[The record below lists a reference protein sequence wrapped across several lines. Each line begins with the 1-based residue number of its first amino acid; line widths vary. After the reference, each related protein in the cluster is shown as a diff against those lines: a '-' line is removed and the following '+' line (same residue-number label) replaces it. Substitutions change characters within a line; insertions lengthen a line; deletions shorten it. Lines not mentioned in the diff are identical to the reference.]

1 MDHKI
6 KGIPKDLSAQVDEE
20 VKKQSQEI
28 SAALMGLMVEQ
39 FMGQFICDVFCS
51 LRPDESKE
59 EPEDKKIVMVLRP
72 GKEPKVLTCGEA
84 CELMPSFYE
93 RFDCFEDFAGSD
105 LTLYYRADQ
114 VLKLDGR
121 VFLLGAA
128 VVCRENE
135 DCDLL
140 SLTGDDIYRTFC
152 YASDNE
158 AILCG
163 DGKEFPA
170 MLLE

>member
-1 MDHKI
+1 MDYKMKNGAMPKTDKTPGERYHEM
-6 KGIPKDLSAQVDEE
+6 PKDLLNLIMRMRTAQMVCELLHRYPEE
-20 VKKQSQEI
+20 S
-28 SAALMGLMVEQ
+28 
-39 FMGQFICDVFCS
+39 
-51 LRPDESKE
+51 
-59 EPEDKKIVMVLRP
+59 EPEGDDKKIVMVLRP

-93 RFDCFEDFAGSD
+93 RFDCIEDFAGSD
-105 LTLYYRADQ
+105 LTLYYRTDQ
-114 VLKLDGR
+114 VLKLDDR

-128 VVCRENE
+128 VVCRESE

-158 AILCG
+158 AALCG

>member
-1 MDHKI
+1 MDYKM
-6 KGIPKDLSAQVDEE
+6 KNKAMPKTDKTPGERYHEMPEDLLNLIMRMRTAQMVCELLHRYPEE
-20 VKKQSQEI
+20 S
-28 SAALMGLMVEQ
+28 
-39 FMGQFICDVFCS
+39 
-51 LRPDESKE
+51 
-59 EPEDKKIVMVLRP
+59 EPEGDDKKIVMVLRP
-72 GKEPKVLTCGEA
+72 GRESKVLTSAEA

-93 RFDCFEDFAGSD
+93 RYDCIEDFAGSD
-105 LTLYYRADQ
+105 LILYYRTDQ

>member
-1 MDHKI
+1 MDYKMKNGAMPRTDKTPSEQYHEM
-6 KGIPKDLSAQVDEE
+6 PEDLRNLIMRMRTAQMVCELLHRYPEE
-20 VKKQSQEI
+20 SN
-28 SAALMGLMVEQ
+28 
-39 FMGQFICDVFCS
+39 
-51 LRPDESKE
+51 
-59 EPEDKKIVMVLRP
+59 PEGDDKKIVMVLRP

-93 RFDCFEDFAGSD
+93 RFDCIEDFAGCD

-158 AILCG
+158 ATLCG

>member
-1 MDHKI
+1 M
-6 KGIPKDLSAQVDEE
+6 
-20 VKKQSQEI
+20 
-28 SAALMGLMVEQ
+28 
-39 FMGQFICDVFCS
+39 
-51 LRPDESKE
+51 
-59 EPEDKKIVMVLRP
+59 
-72 GKEPKVLTCGEA
+72 LTCAEA

-93 RFDCFEDFAGSD
+93 RFDCIEDFAGSD

-158 AILCG
+158 ATLCG

-170 MLLE
+170 MLLG

>member
-1 MDHKI
+1 MDYKI
-6 KGIPKDLSAQVDEE
+6 KNEALPKTGKNTGEQYHGIPADLLDLIMRMRTAQMVCELLNRYSPEE
-20 VKKQSQEI
+20 S
-28 SAALMGLMVEQ
+28 
-39 FMGQFICDVFCS
+39 
-51 LRPDESKE
+51 
-59 EPEDKKIVMVLRP
+59 EPEGDDKKIVMVLRP
-72 GKEPKVLTCGEA
+72 GKEPKVLTCAEA

-93 RFDCFEDFAGSD
+93 RYDCIEDFAGSD
-105 LTLYYRADQ
+105 LTLYYRTDQ

-158 AILCG
+158 AALCG
-163 DGKEFPA
+163 NGKEFPA
-170 MLLE
+170 MLLEE

>member
-6 KGIPKDLSAQVDEE
+6 KGIPNDLSAQVGEE

-39 FMGQFICDVFCS
+39 FIRDVFCS
-51 LRPDESKE
+51 FRPDESKE

-72 GKEPKVLTCGEA
+72 GREPKVLTCAEA

-93 RFDCFEDFAGSD
+93 RFDCIEDFAGSD
-105 LTLYYRADQ
+105 LTLYYRTDQ
-114 VLKLDGR
+114 ALKLDGR

-140 SLTGDDIYRTFC
+140 SLTGDDIYRTFY

-158 AILCG
+158 ATLCG

>member
-1 MDHKI
+1 MDYKR
-6 KGIPKDLSAQVDEE
+6 KNGAMPKADKTPSERYHEMPEDLLNLIMRTAQMVCELLHRYSEE
-20 VKKQSQEI
+20 S
-28 SAALMGLMVEQ
+28 
-39 FMGQFICDVFCS
+39 
-51 LRPDESKE
+51 
-59 EPEDKKIVMVLRP
+59 EPEGDDKKIVMVFRP

-93 RFDCFEDFAGSD
+93 RYDCIEDFAGSD
-105 LTLYYRADQ
+105 LTLYYRVDQ
-114 VLKLDGR
+114 ALKLDGR
-121 VFLLGAA
+121 VLLLGAA
-128 VVCRENE
+128 VVCCENE

-158 AILCG
+158 AALCG